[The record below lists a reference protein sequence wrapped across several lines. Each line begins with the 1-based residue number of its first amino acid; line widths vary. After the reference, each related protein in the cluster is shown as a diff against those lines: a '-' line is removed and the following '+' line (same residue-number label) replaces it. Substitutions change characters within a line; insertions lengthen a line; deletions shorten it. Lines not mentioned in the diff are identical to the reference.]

1 MIDTLYR
8 IYFMTILSQIPLHL
22 GMILV
27 TFVAF
32 LTMVGVNELL
42 FRTVEFI
49 PGINWVYLPAGIRLL
64 ATLLFGLSG
73 AIGLLLASWCA
84 SFWIFFPDDFP
95 RAFVGGIIA
104 AVAPY
109 IVYVVARRFFGLQG
123 TLGNLT
129 SGKLLICIV
138 MYSVASPLLHHIWF
152 HLRDADSHDWTGFF
166 VMATGD
172 FLGSVVVF
180 YTLKLVLNRWFP
192 RKTAPTLHPR

>member
-1 MIDTLYR
+1 
-8 IYFMTILSQIPLHL
+8 MTILSQIRLHL
-22 GMILV
+22 GMVLV

-32 LTMVGVNELL
+32 LTMVGVNEVL

-49 PGINWVYLPAGIRLL
+49 PGINWVYLPAGVRLL

-109 IVYVVARRFFGLQG
+109 IVYVMARRFFGLRG
-123 TLGNLT
+123 SLANLT
-129 SGKLLICIV
+129 AGKLLICIV
-138 MYSVASPLLHHIWF
+138 GYSVASPLMHHIWF
-152 HLRDADSHDWTGFF
+152 HLRDPVGHDWSGFF

-180 YTLKLVLNRWFP
+180 YTIKLALNRWMPP
-192 RKTAPTLHPR
+192 RAAGTPHPR